1 MNGCPLAPA
10 RRSGIPLSRSS
21 VWTDTIADH
30 LIECAAR
37 SAPASLSARL
47 REEWLADLSE
57 RQGTAARL
65 KLALGCYWAAHLI
78 KHDCRAVDAPAALS
92 PTSDRAAIAAVRQ
105 GLSPLPRAIAASAG
119 GSPLCEINTTP
130 LIDVLLVLLVT
141 LIITL
146 PLVNHAIRLQL
157 PQSTARATTPPEVID
172 LDIEFDGSVVWNGSP
187 VAGFTQLEEYFR
199 AESRKSPQPEID
211 LRADPYAKYGVVAK
225 VLAAAQRNR
234 LRQLG
239 FVDTARFAY

>member
-1 MNGCPLAPA
+1 MRNGP
-10 RRSGIPLSRSS
+10 R
-21 VWTDTIADH
+21 TDTIADR

-37 SAPASLSARL
+37 RAPASLSERL

-65 KLALGCYWAAHLI
+65 RLALGCYWAAHLI
-78 KHDCRAVDAPAALS
+78 KHDCCAVGAPALA
-92 PTSDRAAIAAVRQ
+92 PASDRAAIAVIRQ
-105 GLSPLPRAIAASAG
+105 GFSPLSRAIASSAG
-119 GSPLCEINTTP
+119 GPPLCEINTTP

-157 PQSTARATTPPEVID
+157 PQAPALATTPPEVID

-187 VAGFTQLEEYFR
+187 VASFTQLEGYFR
-199 AESRKSPQPEID
+199 AESRKSPQPEIH

-239 FVDTARFAY
+239 FVDTAKFAH